1 MCLQWEYLPL
11 IDNEPEDTFQYGIA
25 VFTAIGSSKHLTSTV
40 YITIEGEDG
49 TTSTRVLK
57 TDYREVQWTND
68 KKRMLLYFNEKKIT
82 FLIFIFCFRTFKV
95 ARVVIFFSP
104 IENVLDN

>member
-11 IDNEPEDTFQYGIA
+11 IDNEPDDTFQYGIA

-49 TTSTRVLK
+49 TTSTRILK

-68 KKRMLLYFNEKKIT
+68 KKECY
-82 FLIFIFCFRTFKV
+82 
-95 ARVVIFFSP
+95 
-104 IENVLDN
+104 

>member
-11 IDNEPEDTFQYGIA
+11 IDNEPDDTFQYGIA

-49 TTSTRVLK
+49 TTSARVLK

-68 KKRMLLYFNEKKIT
+68 KKECYYTLMKKKSH
-82 FLIFIFCFRTFKV
+82 F
-95 ARVVIFFSP
+95 
-104 IENVLDN
+104 